1 MKPHRKPLGLLAALI
16 ALAAA
21 SGSLAQQEVVLK
33 ISEGM
38 PMITLALPDF
48 VVRGGSPAAQAAA
61 QEIRQVLM
69 EDVQYT
75 RIFQLLPKE
84 YYGYIRPL
92 DLDKIFFKDWDSV
105 QARLLVTGEVR
116 EDGSRVVFDG
126 KIYDVKSERFIV
138 GKRYQAE
145 KNGLRLVAHK
155 MADELLKLHGEKPL
169 FTTKIAF
176 VSNRDGNDEI
186 YIMDYDGANPT
197 RVTFNKIKDYMP
209 AWSPDQRTI
218 AFTSYRGFTAGLYLR
233 NIYEGTETPV
243 ATKGTNYSA
252 AFSAD
257 GKKLAFSSSMTEEG
271 NADIFIMDLD
281 SKKTRRL
288 TFNAATE
295 TAPSW
300 SPTGREIAFTTD
312 RLGAANPQIY
322 IMDAE
327 GSNVRKVSFGGN
339 YHDAPAW
346 APTGERIA
354 FVSRVDNTFDI
365 YVLNLRTNQISKLT
379 ENNVSNET
387 PSWSPDGRH
396 LVFSSNLSGSIQIYT
411 VDYDG
416 ANLRKLTD
424 RGENKLPNWTN

>member
-1 MKPHRKPLGLLAALI
+1 MTNKKTLIGLLVFL
-16 ALAAA
+16 AA
-21 SGSLAQQEVVLK
+21 SGVFAQQEVVLK

-38 PMITLALPDF
+38 PMILLALPEF
-48 VVRGGSPAAQAAA
+48 VVRSASPLALAAA
-61 QEIRQVLM
+61 QEIRQTLSD
-69 EDVQYT
+69 DVKYS
-75 RIFQLLPKE
+75 RIFQLLPKD

-92 DLDKIFFKDWDSV
+92 NPDKIFFKDWDSV
-105 QARLLVTGEVR
+105 QARLLVVGEIR
-116 EDGSRVVFDG
+116 EDGGRVVFDG

-155 MADELLKLHGEKPL
+155 MADELLKLHGEKPI

-186 YIMDYDGANPT
+186 TMMDYDGASQT

-218 AFTSYRGFTAGLYLR
+218 AFTSYRGGTAGLYLR
-233 NIYEGTETPV
+233 NIYEGKETPV
-243 ATKGTNYSA
+243 STKGTNYSA
-252 AFSAD
+252 AFSPD
-257 GKKLAFSSSMTEEG
+257 GKKLAFCSTMTEEG
-271 NADIFIMDLD
+271 NAEIYILDLE
-281 SKKTRRL
+281 SMKTKRL
-288 TFNAATE
+288 TFNSATE

-312 RLGAANPQIY
+312 RLGVGSPQIY

-327 GSNVRKVSFGGN
+327 GSNVRKASFGGN
-339 YHDAPAW
+339 YHDSPAW
-346 APTGERIA
+346 APTSERIA
-354 FVSRVDNTFDI
+354 FVSRVDNAFDI
-365 YVLNLRTNQISKLT
+365 YILNLRTNQITKLT
-379 ENNVSNET
+379 ENNVRNES

-396 LVFSSNLSGSIQIYT
+396 VVFSSNLSGSIQLYT

-416 ANLRKLTD
+416 ANLRRLTD

>member
-1 MKPHRKPLGLLAALI
+1 MTSSKKIFGLFVVLLAA
-16 ALAAA
+16 
-21 SGSLAQQEVVLK
+21 SGAMAQQEVVLK

-38 PMITLALPDF
+38 PMITLALPEF
-48 VVRGGSPAAQAAA
+48 VVRGTSPAAQAAA
-61 QEIRQVLM
+61 QEIRQALS
-69 EDVQYT
+69 DDIKYT

-116 EDGSRVVFDG
+116 EDGGRIVFDG

-155 MADELLKLHGEKPL
+155 MADELLKLHGEKPI
-169 FTTKIAF
+169 FTTKICF

-186 YIMDYDGANPT
+186 YMMDYDGANPT

-218 AFTSYRGFTAGLYLR
+218 AFTSYRGATAGLYLR

-243 ATKGTNYSA
+243 ATKGTSYSA
-252 AFSAD
+252 AFSPD
-257 GKKLAFSSSMTEEG
+257 GKKLAFSSSMAEDG
-271 NADIFIMDLD
+271 NTDIFVMDLE
-281 SKKTRRL
+281 TRKIKRL

-312 RLGAANPQIY
+312 RLGTGNPQIY
-322 IMDAE
+322 VMDAE

-339 YHDAPAW
+339 YHDSPAW
-346 APTGERIA
+346 APTSERIA
-354 FVSRVDNTFDI
+354 FVSRVDNTYDI

-379 ENNVSNET
+379 ENRAFTES

-396 LVFSSNLSGSIQIYT
+396 VVFSSNISGSIQVYT

-416 ANLRKLTD
+416 TNLKRLTD